1 MKKVNNVAS
10 LEIINLVTG
19 DFGMKDSHHQNSNEE
34 QAGSEHPLI
43 ETLKKMTHDEVTG
56 IGHSIHQM
64 LQSRR
69 QTAFQRFPV
78 TFTLLG
84 TFGLIATFYGF
95 QGLVDQVQYFQ
106 SNPEVVLIGGVMVL
120 FLTGR
125 LHRELGNE

>member
-1 MKKVNNVAS
+1 MN
-10 LEIINLVTG
+10 
-19 DFGMKDSHHQNSNEE
+19 DNSNQESNE
-34 QAGSEHPLI
+34 DRAESEHPLI
-43 ETLKKMTHDEVTG
+43 ESLRNMAYDEVSG
-56 IGHSIHQM
+56 IGHSIHQI

-95 QGLVDQVQYFQ
+95 QGLVDQVEYFQ
-106 SNPEVVLIGGVMVL
+106 SNPEIVLIGGVLVL

-125 LHRELGNE
+125 LHHELGNE